1 MLSLPFRQVSNLK
14 NIYFFLP
21 IESLIGIHNIIKKMV
36 GFIKERKKKR
46 ERYAAIYKLYA
57 RVCLFLRFKSIF
69 LKINF
74 YLFFYFKLIFFYIF
88 ISF

>member
-36 GFIKERKKKR
+36 GVIKERKKK
-46 ERYAAIYKLYA
+46 EKDMLLYINYMQEFVCFYVLKVFFKKLIFIY
-57 RVCLFLRFKSIF
+57 
-69 LKINF
+69 
-74 YLFFYFKLIFFYIF
+74 FFYFKLIFFYIF